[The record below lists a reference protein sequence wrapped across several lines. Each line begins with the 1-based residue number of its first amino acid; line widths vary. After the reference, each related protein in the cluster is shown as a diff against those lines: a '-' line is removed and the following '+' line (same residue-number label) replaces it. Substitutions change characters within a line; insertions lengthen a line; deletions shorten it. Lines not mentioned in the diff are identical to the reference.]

1 MPFCLYLTFVFCSC
15 IMEIGKTGM
24 WITNFKH
31 KYMGNNLTKRQRQI
45 LDFITEFT
53 GDNGFAPSLREIG
66 EHFNLSSPATI
77 HAHVQ
82 ALKQKGM
89 LKTSFNEAR
98 SIEIIPANVN
108 WVASLEL
115 PLVGL
120 ITAGEPIEA
129 VEEKDTIAV
138 SADFVTDSANS
149 YVLKVKG
156 ESMIEEG
163 ILDGDYVIVERN
175 PSPQNGDVVVALLNN
190 AYATLKKFYR
200 ESKRIRLQPA
210 NSSMKPIYA
219 ADPLIQGVVRGV
231 IRKFA

>member
-1 MPFCLYLTFVFCSC
+1 
-15 IMEIGKTGM
+15 
-24 WITNFKH
+24 
-31 KYMGNNLTKRQRQI
+31 MGNNLTKRQRQI

-53 GDNGFAPSLREIG
+53 GVKGYAPSFREIG
-66 EHFNLSSPATI
+66 EHFNLSSSATI
-77 HAHVQ
+77 HAHIQ
-82 ALKQKGM
+82 SLKQKGF
-89 LKTSFNEAR
+89 LRSSFNEAR
-98 SIEIIPANVN
+98 SIEIIPAKVN

-115 PLVGL
+115 PLAGL

-138 SADFVTDSANS
+138 PADFVTDSANS
-149 YVLKVKG
+149 YVLRVKG
-156 ESMIEEG
+156 ESMIEDG

-200 ESKRIRLQPA
+200 EQKRIRLQPA
-210 NSSMKPIYA
+210 NSNMKPIYA